1 MDEQPKNEED
11 PEAINTWMM
20 SGGHKA
26 DMKGGGGEG
35 EGGRKGE
42 GPNYKYIHNEPGSEF
57 HHRVLWN

>member
-26 DMKGGGGEG
+26 DMKGGGE
-35 EGGRKGE
+35 GE
-42 GPNYKYIHNEPGSEF
+42 GPNYMYIHNEPESEF